1 MLMKDLRY
9 FLKESYINSRALVIG
24 INKYKNVSPLA
35 YAVNDAL
42 EIKSLLINEFDF
54 EESNISFL
62 LDENATKENILRAFS
77 RLTRDDVELDE
88 RIFIFYAGH
97 GETRTGIYGEVGF
110 LVPHDAITDDL
121 STFIRWDELTKNAE
135 LIRAKHILFVMDAC
149 YGGLALTR
157 GIGPG
162 STRFLNDM
170 MLRYSRQVLTA
181 GKADETVA
189 DSGGPLPN
197 HSVFTGHLIEG
208 LKGKALTENGV
219 LTANGLMTY
228 VYNKVSNDK
237 SSNQSPHYGYIDGD
251 GDFIFKSPS
260 WSNDNS
266 EETTDNDR
274 LISIPYFQ
282 TEFSPLR
289 AEDKIRKT
297 KQLLA
302 NDSSSIELHDFVID
316 EVKNFLSETSE
327 DFFSVNGQFTK
338 EELLERISKYEN
350 ISKNII
356 LIVSCVSY
364 WARTIHIPLLSKALA
379 RATDRLERGSGL
391 TIWLNL
397 RWYPL
402 IMQFYAL
409 GIAAFENKKYGTLF
423 NIFFIKL
430 DSSLS
435 SNGKPLYFSEAI
447 SNAILELTRQ
457 DVFKQLPGFERHFVP
472 MSEHLHTI
480 LQPLIDD
487 TLFIG
492 KNYENAFDDF
502 ECFFALVIADL
513 HHQQER
519 TVWGPIGRF
528 GWKEKRSYN
537 SPLSNMIKEAKEQGV
552 NWAPLKCGFFGGDI
566 SRFSLVADE
575 YLKGISNLHWY

>member
-1 MLMKDLRY
+1 MRDFRY
-9 FLKESYINSRALVIG
+9 FLKENYTNSRALVIG
-24 INKYKNVSPLA
+24 INKYKNVSPLS
-35 YAVNDAL
+35 YAVNDAI
-42 EIKSLLINEFDF
+42 EIRDLLISEFGFIEDNISLLI
-54 EESNISFL
+54 
-62 LDENATKENILRAFS
+62 DEKASKDNILRSFA

-97 GETRTGIYGEVGF
+97 GETRSGIHGEVGF
-110 LVPHDAITDDL
+110 LIPYDAIVEEL

-135 LIRAKHILFVMDAC
+135 LIRAKHILFIMDAC

-208 LKGKALTENGV
+208 LKGKAVTENGV

-237 SSNQSPHYGYIDGD
+237 TSNQTPHYGYIDGD

-260 WSNDNS
+260 WSIDDS
-266 EETTDNDR
+266 EKTKENDR
-274 LISIPYFQ
+274 LISIPYLHE
-282 TEFSPLR
+282 EFSPL
-289 AEDKIRKT
+289 AFEDKIKKT

-302 NDSSSIELHDFVID
+302 NDSSSIELHDFIIN
-316 EVKNFLSETSE
+316 EVKKFLSETSE
-327 DFFSVNGQFTK
+327 DFFSINGSYTK
-338 EELLERISKYEN
+338 EELLDRISKYEQL
-350 ISKNII
+350 SKNIVSI
-356 LIVSCVSY
+356 ISCVAY
-364 WARTIHIPLLSKALA
+364 WSRPIHTSLLSKVLA
-379 RATDRLERGSGL
+379 RSTDRLERGGGL

-402 IMQFYAL
+402 ILQLYSA
-409 GIAAFENKKYGTLF
+409 GIAALENKQYDILF
-423 NIFFIKL
+423 NIFFTKL

-435 SNGKPLYFSEAI
+435 NDGRSSYFVEAVA
-447 SNAILELTRQ
+447 NAIAELNQ
-457 DVFKQLPGFERHFVP
+457 HNVFKQLPGFDRHYVP
-472 MSEHLHTI
+472 MSEHFYTI
-480 LQPLIDD
+480 LQPIIDD

-492 KNYENAFDDF
+492 KNYENTFDQF
-502 ECFFALVIADL
+502 ECLFALVTADL
-513 HHQQER
+513 KKQQER
-519 TVWGPIGRF
+519 TAWGPIGRF
-528 GWKEKRSYN
+528 GWKQQRGHDA
-537 SPLSNMIKEAKEQGV
+537 PLSNLVLEAKAQGL
-552 NWAPLKCGFFGGDI
+552 NWEPLKSGFFGGDI
-566 SRFSLVADE
+566 QRFSTVADE
-575 YLKGISNLHWY
+575 YLDRISGLHWY

>member
-1 MLMKDLRY
+1 MRDFRY
-9 FLKESYINSRALVIG
+9 FLKENYINSRALVIG
-24 INKYKNVSPLA
+24 INGYKNASPLE
-35 YAVNDAL
+35 YAVNDAT
-42 EIKSLLINEFDF
+42 EIKNLLISEFNFNED
-54 EESNISFL
+54 NISFL
-62 LDENATKENILRAFS
+62 TDEKATKENILKSFA

-88 RIFIFYAGH
+88 RIFVFYAGH

-110 LVPHDAITDDL
+110 LVPHDAVIEDL

-135 LIRAKHILFVMDAC
+135 LIRAKHILFIMDAC

-237 SSNQSPHYGYIDGD
+237 NSNQTPHYGYIDGD
-251 GDFIFKSPS
+251 GDFIFKSSS
-260 WSNDNS
+260 WADRKS

-282 TEFSPLR
+282 EEFSPLKP
-289 AEDKIRKT
+289 EDKIKKT

-316 EVKNFLSETSE
+316 EVKKFLSDTSE

-338 EELLERISKYEN
+338 EELLERISKYED

-356 LIVSCVSY
+356 LIVSCISY
-364 WARTIHIPLLSKALA
+364 WARTVHIPLLSKALA
-379 RATDRLERGSGL
+379 RSTDRLERGNGL

-409 GIAAFENKKYGTLF
+409 GIAASENRKYDTLF
-423 NIFFIKL
+423 SIFFIKL

-435 SNGKPLYFSEAI
+435 NNSKPLYFFEAI
-447 SNAILELTRQ
+447 SNAILELTRHNI
-457 DVFKQLPGFERHFVP
+457 FKQLPGFERHFVP

-492 KNYENAFDDF
+492 KNYENAFDEF
-502 ECFFALVIADL
+502 ECFLALVIADL
-513 HHQQER
+513 HHQQEKR
-519 TVWGPIGRF
+519 AWGPVGRF
-528 GWKEKRSYN
+528 GWKENRGGN
-537 SPLSNMIKEAKEQGV
+537 APLSNMIQEAKSQGV
-552 NWAPLKCGFFGGDI
+552 NWAPLKSGFFGGDI
-566 SRFSLVADE
+566 SRFSTVADD
-575 YLKGISNLHWY
+575 YLKVISNINWH

>member
-1 MLMKDLRY
+1 MRDFRY
-9 FLKESYINSRALVIG
+9 FLKEKYSNSRALVIG
-24 INKYKNVSPLA
+24 INIYKNISPLS
-35 YAVNDAL
+35 YAVNDAT
-42 EIKSLLINEFDF
+42 EIRDLLISEFGF
-54 EESNISFL
+54 LEENISFL
-62 LDENATKENILRAFS
+62 LDEEASKDNILRSFA
-77 RLTRDDVELDE
+77 RLTRDDIELDE

-110 LVPHDAITDDL
+110 LVPHDAIVEEL

-135 LIRAKHILFVMDAC
+135 LIRAKHILFIMDAC

-189 DSGGPLPN
+189 DSGGPLSN

-208 LKGKALTENGV
+208 LKGKAVTDNGV

-237 SSNQSPHYGYIDGD
+237 TSNQTPHYGYIDGD
-251 GDFIFKSPS
+251 GDFIFTSPS
-260 WSNDNS
+260 WSDNDS
-266 EETTDNDR
+266 EKMTENDR
-274 LISIPYFQ
+274 LISIPYIQ
-282 TEFSPLR
+282 EEFSPLKI
-289 AEDKIRKT
+289 EDKIRKT
-297 KQLLA
+297 KKLLA

-316 EVKNFLSETSE
+316 EVKNYLSQTSE
-327 DFFSVNGQFTK
+327 DFFSVNGQYTK
-338 EELLERISKYEN
+338 EVLLERISKYEQHSQN
-350 ISKNII
+350 INLII
-356 LIVSCVSY
+356 SCIAY
-364 WARTIHIPLLSKALA
+364 WARPLHISLLRKALA
-379 RATDRLERGSGL
+379 RSTDRLERGGGL
-391 TIWLNL
+391 TLWLNL

-402 IMQFYAL
+402 IMQLYSL
-409 GIAAFENKKYGTLF
+409 GISALENKQYDTLF
-423 NIFFIKL
+423 EVFFIKL

-435 SNGKPLYFSEAI
+435 YDGKQSYLVEAVA
-447 SNAILELTRQ
+447 NAILELTRH
-457 DVFKQLPGFERHFVP
+457 DTFKQLPGFERFYTP

-492 KNYENAFDDF
+492 KNYENTFDEF
-502 ECFFALVIADL
+502 ECLFSLVVADL
-513 HHQQER
+513 KNQQER

-528 GWKEKRSYN
+528 GWKQQRGN
-537 SPLSNMIKEAKEQGV
+537 NAPLSNMIREAKAQGQ
-552 NWAPLKCGFFGGDI
+552 NWAPLKSGFFGGDI
-566 SRFSLVADE
+566 TRFSTVADE
-575 YLKGISNLHWY
+575 YLKGVSQLHWY

>member
-1 MLMKDLRY
+1 MKDFRY
-9 FLKESYINSRALVIG
+9 FLKEKYTNSRALIIG
-24 INKYKNVSPLA
+24 INKYKNVPPLS
-35 YAVNDAL
+35 YAVNDAM
-42 EIKSLLINEFDF
+42 EIKDLLINEFNF
-54 EESNISFL
+54 PE
-62 LDENATKENILRAFS
+62 ENIAFLINEEAS
-77 RLTRDDVELDE
+77 KDNILKSFARLTKDDIELDE

-97 GETRTGIYGEVGF
+97 GETRSGIYGEVGF
-110 LVPHDAITDDL
+110 LVPHDSVIEDL
-121 STFIRWDELTKNAE
+121 STFIRWDELTKNSE
-135 LIRAKHILFVMDAC
+135 LIRAKHILFIMDAC

-208 LKGKALTENGV
+208 LKGKAVTENGV

-237 SSNQSPHYGYIDGD
+237 TSNQTPHYGYIDGD
-251 GDFIFKSPS
+251 GDFIFTSPS
-260 WSNDNS
+260 WSVNDA
-266 EETTDNDR
+266 EKTTENDR

-282 TEFSPLR
+282 EEFSSSKI
-289 AEDKIRKT
+289 EDKIRKT

-302 NDSSSIELHDFVID
+302 NDSSSIELHDFVIN
-316 EVKNFLSETSE
+316 EVKKFLSETSE
-327 DFFSVNGQFTK
+327 DFFSVRGQYTK
-338 EELLERISKYEN
+338 EELLERISKYEQL
-350 ISKNII
+350 SKNIN
-356 LIVSCVSY
+356 LIISCIAY
-364 WARTIHIPLLSKALA
+364 WARPVHISLLSKALA
-379 RATDRLERGSGL
+379 RSTDRLERGNGL
-391 TIWLNL
+391 TLWLNL

-402 IMQFYAL
+402 ILQLYSL
-409 GIAAFENKKYGTLF
+409 GISAIENRQYDTLL
-423 NIFFIKL
+423 NILFIKL

-435 SNGKPLYFSEAI
+435 NDGKPLYFVEAI

-457 DVFKQLPGFERHFVP
+457 DVFKQLPGFERHYVP

-492 KNYENAFDDF
+492 KNYENTFDEF
-502 ECFFALVIADL
+502 ECLFALVVADL
-513 HHQQER
+513 KKQQER
-519 TVWGPIGRF
+519 TAWGPIGRF
-528 GWKEKRSYN
+528 GWKQQRGYN
-537 SPLSNMIKEAKEQGV
+537 TPLSNLINEAKTKGGHWE
-552 NWAPLKCGFFGGDI
+552 PLKNGFFGGDI
-566 SRFSLVADE
+566 VRFSTVADE
-575 YLKGISNLHWY
+575 YLERISNLNWY

>member
-1 MLMKDLRY
+1 MRDFRY
-9 FLKESYINSRALVIG
+9 FLKDNYINSRALIIG
-24 INKYKNVSPLA
+24 INSYKNASPLSF
-35 YAVNDAL
+35 AVNDAM
-42 EIKSLLINEFDF
+42 EIKNLLISEFDF
-54 EESNISFL
+54 CEDNISFL
-62 LDENATKENILRAFS
+62 TDDIATKDNILKSFA

-97 GETRTGIYGEVGF
+97 GETRTGIHGEVGF
-110 LVPHDAITDDL
+110 LVPHDAIIEDL

-135 LIRAKHILFVMDAC
+135 LIRAKHVLFIMDAC

-157 GIGPG
+157 GISPG

-170 MLRYSRQVLTA
+170 MLRYSRQVLAA

-189 DSGGPLPN
+189 DAGGPLPN

-208 LKGKALTENGV
+208 LKGKAITENGV

-237 SSNQSPHYGYIDGD
+237 SSNQTPHYGYIDGD

-260 WSNDNS
+260 WDVDNS
-266 EETTDNDR
+266 EKTTENDR

-282 TEFSPLR
+282 EEFFPLKY
-289 AEDKIRKT
+289 EDKIKKT

-316 EVKNFLSETSE
+316 ETKKFLSETSE
-327 DFFSVNGQFTK
+327 DFFSVHGRFTK
-338 EELLERISKYEN
+338 EELLERMSKYEA
-350 ISKNII
+350 ISKNIV
-356 LIVSCVSY
+356 LITSCISY
-364 WARTIHIPLLSKALA
+364 WARPAHIPLLSKVLA
-379 RATDRLERGSGL
+379 RSTDRLERGNGL
-391 TIWLNL
+391 TVWLNL

-402 IMQFYAL
+402 IMQLYAT
-409 GIAAFENKKYGTLF
+409 GISALENRKFDTLF
-423 NIFFIKL
+423 SILFIKL

-435 SNGKPLYFSEAI
+435 NNGKSLYFSEAI
-447 SNAILELTRQ
+447 STAILELGRQ

-492 KNYENAFDDF
+492 KNYENVFDEF

-513 HHQQER
+513 HQQQER

-528 GWKEKRSYN
+528 GWKQRRGYDT
-537 SPLSNMIKEAKEQGV
+537 PLSNMIEEAKAQGV
-552 NWAPLKCGFFGGDI
+552 NWPPLKSGFFGGDI
-566 SRFSLVADE
+566 SRFTAVADE
-575 YLKGISNLHWY
+575 YLKIISHLNWY